1 MYSTPLGIKEM
12 EIKTTMR
19 FHPTVVRM
27 AAIEKQ
33 VTRDA
38 GEDVGKRE
46 PPFAVGGVAA
56 TMEIH
61 VENSQTSENKS
72 PI

>member
-38 GEDVGKRE
+38 GEDVGTLINCNSD
-46 PPFAVGGVAA
+46 VNMSSHY
-56 TMEIH
+56 ME
-61 VENSQTSENKS
+61 VSAELS
-72 PI
+72 